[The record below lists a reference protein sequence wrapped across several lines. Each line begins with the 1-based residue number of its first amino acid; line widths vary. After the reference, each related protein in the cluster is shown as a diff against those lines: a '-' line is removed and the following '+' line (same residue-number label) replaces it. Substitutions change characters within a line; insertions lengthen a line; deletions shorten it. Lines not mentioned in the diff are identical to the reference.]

1 MCCDFQVQRII
12 MSAMMIIYSIFV
24 HTTWVCVV
32 DDLTRLMYAFITQCV
47 IFHLSVKDLYTFWG
61 KGTYLY
67 LTQQIYSHGDRIC
80 MYM

>member
-1 MCCDFQVQRII
+1 MYYYVGHDDNLTLSLYILHV
-12 MSAMMIIYSIFV
+12 Y
-24 HTTWVCVV
+24 VCISWV

-80 MYM
+80 MYT